1 MMPGMGREYV
11 LARGEAG
18 AHRLAVLNEAMWPS
32 SRALLRRAGLRR
44 GMTFL
49 DAGCGAGDLTR
60 RVAAL
65 RVRARGIDADA
76 GFVARARAAAPEVPF
91 EVQDVRAT
99 ETGEWYDVVYARY
112 LLSHLSDPAAGF
124 AALCRRVRP
133 GGVVVVEDI
142 DFDLH
147 VAEPRIPAFDRYLEL
162 YREIVHRRGG
172 NATLGR
178 HLFRLAGDAG
188 LRDVRTDLHVK
199 VLTNG
204 PAKRIT
210 TLTLEGIREAVI
222 AGGLAAPDEIDRLL
236 SELGAFE
243 ADPATFVSVAGTYQ
257 AWGRRPR

>member
-1 MMPGMGREYV
+1 MPEEYV

-60 RVAAL
+60 RIAAL
-65 RVRARGIDADA
+65 GVRARGIDADT
-76 GFVARARAAAPEVPF
+76 GFIARARAAAPGVPF
-91 EVQDVRAT
+91 EVEDVRTA
-99 ETGEWYDVVYARY
+99 EDGERYDVVYARY
-112 LLSHLSDPAAGF
+112 LLSHLADPAAGF

-178 HLFRLAGDAG
+178 HLFRLAREAG
-188 LRDVRTDLHVK
+188 LRDVRTGLEVK
-199 VLTNG
+199 VLADG
-204 PAKRIT
+204 PGKRIT
-210 TLTLEGIREAVI
+210 TLTLAGIREAVI

-236 SELGAFE
+236 AELSGFE
-243 ADPATFVSVAGTYQ
+243 ADPASFVSVAGTYQ
-257 AWGRRPR
+257 AWGRAPS